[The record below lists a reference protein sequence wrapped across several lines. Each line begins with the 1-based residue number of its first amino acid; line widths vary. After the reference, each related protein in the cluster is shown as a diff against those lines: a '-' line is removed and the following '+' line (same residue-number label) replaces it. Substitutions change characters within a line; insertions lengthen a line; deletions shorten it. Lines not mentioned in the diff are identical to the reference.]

1 MVEMSK
7 SLEGQVLE
15 SIAGRPEEEW
25 ILNNNNLDATTSTMT
40 MQLSPPPMLLAGA
53 DRGKD
58 QTYFLSGVKGEAFRN
73 VIFPLGNLAKQH
85 QQQQSKSSGSQV
97 VSSSDNSS
105 SDNNNNIH
113 HHHHQTVREIAQNAQ
128 IPTASK
134 RDSMGICFIGKRNFG
149 QFISQY
155 LPERHTHPGNF
166 IDIDTGKVVG
176 THDGVARY
184 TLGEGAK
191 ISGANVR
198 YFVCG
203 KGRRSSSAATQQSEH
218 TNNNNENTVFVCNS
232 THHPALYSD
241 ELFVDFDSF
250 NWIGLGG
257 DDIGGQDSSS
267 VRYNH
272 IPRPLVDG
280 KSIRLLARVRHLQ
293 PLTGCTVTWDRRS
306 SNTMMNNGSGSTRG
320 YLVIRFDKAMRAIT
334 PGQIVALYAGS
345 DGLVCLGGGIIG
357 GSGLSYLDRGMDVT
371 NGLIHPSGNNDLSLR
386 TTT

>member
-1 MVEMSK
+1 
-7 SLEGQVLE
+7 
-15 SIAGRPEEEW
+15 
-25 ILNNNNLDATTSTMT
+25 
-40 MQLSPPPMLLAGA
+40 MQTPPPMLLAGA

-73 VIFPLGNLAKQH
+73 VIFPLGHLAKQH

-97 VSSSDNSS
+97 VNSGS
-105 SDNNNNIH
+105 NRNNNNNI

-166 IDIDTGKVVG
+166 IDIDTGQVVG
-176 THDGVARY
+176 THDGMARY

-203 KGRRSSSAATQQSEH
+203 KGRRSSAATQQSEH

-257 DDIGGQDSSS
+257 DVIGGQDCSS

-280 KSIRLLARVRHLQ
+280 KNIRLLARVRHLQ
-293 PLTGCTVTWDRRS
+293 PLTSCTVTWDRSS
-306 SNTMMNNGSGSTRG
+306 SNTMMNGSGSTRG

-334 PGQIVALYAGS
+334 PGQIVALYAGT